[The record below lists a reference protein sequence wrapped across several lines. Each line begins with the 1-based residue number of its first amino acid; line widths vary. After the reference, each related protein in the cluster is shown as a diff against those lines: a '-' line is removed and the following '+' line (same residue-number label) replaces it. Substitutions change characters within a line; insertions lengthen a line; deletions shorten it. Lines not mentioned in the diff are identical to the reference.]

1 MEKCP
6 CSSGKSYDECCA
18 PFLQGLK
25 EAETAERLMRARYSA
40 FVKADIDYLYK
51 TVSPDQQKDFNIE
64 ETKDWAQNS
73 EWKGLEIVETIEG
86 GPDDEKGTVEFIASF
101 RQKKKDITHHEL
113 ASFEKI
119 EGKWI
124 FMDGVVPKPKQVIRE
139 TPKIGRNDPCT
150 CGSGLK
156 YKKCCGK

>member
-6 CSSGKSYDECCA
+6 CASGNSYDECCE
-18 PFLQGLK
+18 PYIKGVK
-25 EAETAERLMRARYSA
+25 EAETAEKLMRARYSA
-40 FVKADIDYLYK
+40 FVKADIDYLYR
-51 TVSPDQQKDFNIE
+51 TVSPEQQKDFNIE

-73 EWKGLEIVETIEG
+73 EWKGLEIVETIDG
-86 GPDDEKGTVEFIASF
+86 GPDDEKGTVEFVANF
-101 RQKKKDITHHEL
+101 KQNKKDITHHEL

-119 EGKWI
+119 DGKWI

-139 TPKIGRNDPCT
+139 TPKTGRNDPCP